1 RQRQVEV
8 LDAIPRERAS
18 APAGDVRDGALLD
31 LDASRQA
38 CRPRPAA
45 DGAARTAPGAR
56 PRLGSAE
63 ARDVQLAVGV
73 LDARDGPPLEREV
86 TELDAPADPAPHA
99 ELESARLPAPE

>member
-1 RQRQVEV
+1 MIRRP
-8 LDAIPRERAS
+8 PRSTQAFTLFPTRRS
-18 APAGDVRDGALLD
+18 SD

-73 LDARDGPPLEREV
+73 LDERDDRPLEREV
-86 TELDAPADPAPHA
+86 TELDAPAEQGPHA
-99 ELESARLPAPE
+99 ERESARLESQERR